1 MIFFTIGASLI
12 YWLFS
17 ASVNYFVLSN
27 KTFLNEIFN
36 PNLEEVITRLTA
48 VFFLIMSCAYSRVIF
63 NKRRSIEKQLNDD
76 YDLIPLV
83 LDKINSLVAVFDSLG
98 RIVRFNRACEQLTG
112 YTFEEVRGKYFWKI
126 FLSEKDA
133 DEVKIKLMKIKTG
146 NFPKEYEEHW
156 LTKEGSCRLIKW
168 SNTVVF
174 SEKEEKRYVISA
186 GIDIS
191 AHQHVEEFLK
201 KSEKEYKDI
210 IENIG
215 IGISF
220 ISADRKVAYMNKQ
233 MEAWF
238 PSRSVL
244 GSSPCHS
251 IISGTDKQVCT
262 ECPTCLVLKDGKTHE
277 AIIKISL
284 EEKILPC
291 KVVSFPVENRQGKV
305 VAVIETIEDFT
316 EVDKRE
322 SETRYKFF
330 VQAVLNSLLRF
341 SLENISLDGFLKCA
355 LNVILTAPI
364 FSSSS
369 IGSISI
375 IDDKTN
381 TLALKAQ
388 NSQIFQK
395 QIKENNLVKKLQDRA
410 LSTGKMQF
418 SVMLSV
424 FPDSRNKQK
433 NQCGYYA
440 VPILYGNNVL
450 GVIDL
455 YFDENQRKGKRE
467 EEFFIALV
475 STLAGIIHHKKFES
489 RLRKTNECFASLGVD
504 PHSNIKNLV
513 KLCGEVL
520 GATSVFYNCLTP
532 QEDQFYSAG
541 CYNSDFHYIE
551 KFEAFGSVG
560 YDLINKQQKEP
571 LVINNFSKTIY
582 AKTDACYLNY
592 KFQSYVGQV
601 VESRGVLTGVLNII
615 FQSEFNLGEEDRRFL
630 SVIRLAIGVE
640 EERISASDEL
650 QEAYSKLKEAQQGL
664 VQSEK
669 LAALGRFSS
678 GVAHE
683 VKNPLGVILG
693 GIEFL
698 EKKLASSDAIVITA
712 MKKIK
717 ESTLRADSI
726 VRNLLKFAMPS
737 EAKKIKLRPQ
747 ELINDTLAL
756 LKYRVPL
763 INIDIKT
770 DFSKENIYIEVDKN
784 QLGQVLFNVL
794 INAIEAM
801 AKRGKIKIKT
811 YKTIIKEFSSTKE
824 VCIIE
829 INDNGEGVSKEDLP
843 KLFEP
848 FFTTKR
854 DKKGTGLGLSM
865 SKMIVENH
873 KGSLL
878 IESEAGRGTMVKVI
892 LPYVECKDDE
902 LNSNLRTNEKN
913 ISN

>member
-1 MIFFTIGASLI
+1 MILFTIISSLI

-17 ASVNYFVLSN
+17 ALLNDFFLPG
-27 KTFLNEIFN
+27 KTFLKEIFN
-36 PNLEEVITRLTA
+36 PGFEDGITRLAA
-48 VFFLIMSCAYSRVIF
+48 VLFLILFCVYSRLVF
-63 NKRRSIEKQLNDD
+63 NKRCSIEKQLNDD

-83 LDKINSLVAVFDSLG
+83 LDKINSLVVVFDSLG
-98 RIVRFNRACEQLTG
+98 RIVRFNCACEQLTG

-126 FLSEKDA
+126 FLSEKNA
-133 DEVKIKLMKIKTG
+133 DEVKSMLMKVKTG
-146 NFPKEYEEHW
+146 NFPKEYEERW

-168 SNTVVF
+168 SNTVVLDKKKAK
-174 SEKEEKRYVISA
+174 SYIISA

-191 AHQHVEEFLK
+191 GHQSVEDFLK

-220 ISADRKVAYMNKQ
+220 ISAERKIVYMNKQ
-233 MEAWF
+233 MEKWF
-238 PSRSVL
+238 PLRSTL
-244 GSSPCHS
+244 DSSPCHNV
-251 IISGTDKQVCT
+251 ISGIDNQVCT
-262 ECPTCLVLKDGKTHE
+262 ECPTCLVFKDGKTHE
-277 AIIKISL
+277 AIVKICL

-291 KVVSFPVENRQGKV
+291 KVVSFPVEDRQGKI
-305 VAVIETIEDFT
+305 VAAIETIEDFT

-322 SETRYKFF
+322 SESKYKFF
-330 VQAVLNSLLRF
+330 AQAVLNSLLRF

-355 LNVILTAPI
+355 LNVILTAPV
-364 FSSSS
+364 FSGSS
-369 IGSISI
+369 IGAISV

-381 TLALKAQ
+381 SLTLKVQ
-388 NSQIFQK
+388 NQDLRISQK
-395 QIKENNLVKKLQDRA
+395 QTKEDDLVSKLQDRA

-418 SVMLSV
+418 AGILSV
-424 FPDSRNKQK
+424 FSDSRNKQK
-433 NQCGYYA
+433 DQCGCYV
-440 VPILYGNNVL
+440 VPILYRSNVL
-450 GVIDL
+450 GTIDL
-455 YFDENQRKGKRE
+455 YFSENQRKGKQE
-467 EEFFIALV
+467 EEFFIVLA
-475 STLAGIIHHKKFES
+475 STLAGIIHHKRFES

-504 PHSNIKNLV
+504 PSKNIQNLV
-513 KLCGEVL
+513 KLCGEIL
-520 GATSVFYNCLTP
+520 EATSVFYNCLTP
-532 QEDQFYSAG
+532 QADKFYSAG

-551 KFEAFGSVG
+551 EFEASGSVG
-560 YDLINKQQKEP
+560 YDLINKQQKGP

-582 AKTDACYLNY
+582 AKTDACYLNH

-601 VESRGVLTGVLNII
+601 IESRGILTGVLNII
-615 FQSEFNLGEEDRRFL
+615 FQREFSLGEEDRRFL
-630 SVIRLAIGVE
+630 SVISLAVGVE
-640 EERISASDEL
+640 EERINARNQL
-650 QEAYSKLKEAQQGL
+650 QEAYSKLEEAQQGL

-678 GVAHE
+678 GIAHE

-698 EKKLASSDAIVITA
+698 EKKLSSSDEIVNTAIR
-712 MKKIK
+712 KIK

-747 ELINDTLAL
+747 DLINDTLAL
-756 LKYRVPL
+756 LKYRVSL

-770 DFSKENIYIEVDKN
+770 DFSKENIHIEVDKN
-784 QLGQVLFNVL
+784 QLGQVLFNIL

-801 AKRGKIKIKT
+801 PKRGRIKVKT
-811 YKTIIKEFSSTKE
+811 YKATIKEFSFSKQ
-824 VCIIE
+824 VCVME
-829 INDNGEGVSKEDLP
+829 INDSGEGVSKEDLA

-873 KGSLL
+873 KGTLS
-878 IESEAGRGTMVKVI
+878 IESEAGKGATVKI
-892 LPYVECKDDE
+892 NLPYVEQDDCQD
-902 LNSNLRTNEKN
+902 
-913 ISN
+913 IGQIDG